1 MSFRVRSPAAAA
13 ELQNITTKFYF
24 AILNAAWRKDPK
36 GLFDKLR
43 TAARPSFLRSRI
55 GSRMGMQR
63 HSADRTRLVG
73 ERHAAP
79 GGVLPIRT
87 GCR

>member
-1 MSFRVRSPAAAA
+1 MSFHVQSPAAAA
-13 ELQNITTKFYF
+13 ELQNHDTKIDF
-24 AILNAAWRKDPK
+24 AILEAAWRKSPK

-73 ERHAAP
+73 GRHAAP
-79 GGVLPIRT
+79 GGAPTART
-87 GCR
+87 GRR

>member
-1 MSFRVRSPAAAA
+1 MSFRVPSPAAAA
-13 ELQNITTKFYF
+13 ELQNHNTKIDF
-24 AILNAAWRKDPK
+24 AILEAAWRKSPK

-73 ERHAAP
+73 KRHAAP
-79 GGVLPIRT
+79 GSVLPIRT

>member
-1 MSFRVRSPAAAA
+1 MSFRVPSPAAAA
-13 ELQNITTKFYF
+13 ELQNHDTKIDF
-24 AILNAAWRKDPK
+24 AILEAAWRKSPK

-43 TAARPSFLRSRI
+43 TAVRPSFLRSRI

-79 GGVLPIRT
+79 GSVLPIRT